1 MPESFPVDKYQYFVK
16 RRNEDSYCNKEKG
29 TKTCRS
35 FALEY
40 RSSLNTNFNS
50 DSVQETPF
58 NKINNNFSFADDC
71 LYLHSEERLQMPD
84 RIDNKKATSIIA
96 FELGSDS
103 EYLPKLNQ
111 SELQRSLLKEPA
123 CPKKKLTRQE
133 AFLKAIMRER
143 TSINLFHDPQRETVL
158 NHKNNLRRD
167 AFQQYK
173 IQRQNSSSSIC
184 SADLET
190 SGRLFEKA
198 LCGLNLNRVNGSGRS
213 QSLENI
219 TKNEQLSEKRSHSM
233 LGSPVLCEVSTQTGQ
248 GS

>member
-1 MPESFPVDKYQYFVK
+1 MPESFPVDRYQYFVK
-16 RRNEDSYCNKEKG
+16 RRDEDSYYNKEKG

-103 EYLPKLNQ
+103 EYLP
-111 SELQRSLLKEPA
+111 
-123 CPKKKLTRQE
+123 
-133 AFLKAIMRER
+133 
-143 TSINLFHDPQRETVL
+143 
-158 NHKNNLRRD
+158 
-167 AFQQYK
+167 
-173 IQRQNSSSSIC
+173 
-184 SADLET
+184 
-190 SGRLFEKA
+190 
-198 LCGLNLNRVNGSGRS
+198 
-213 QSLENI
+213 
-219 TKNEQLSEKRSHSM
+219 
-233 LGSPVLCEVSTQTGQ
+233 
-248 GS
+248 

>member
-1 MPESFPVDKYQYFVK
+1 MPESFPVDRYQYFVK
-16 RRNEDSYCNKEKG
+16 RREEDRYYNKEKG
-29 TKTCRS
+29 RKTYRS

-58 NKINNNFSFADDC
+58 NKTNNNFSSSDDY
-71 LYLHSEERLQMPD
+71 LYLPSDERLQMSAG
-84 RIDNKKATSIIA
+84 IDGKKATSIIA
-96 FELGSDS
+96 CEQDNLS
-103 EYLPKLNQ
+103 EYLQKLSQ
-111 SELQRSLLKEPA
+111 SKLQRSLLKEPA
-123 CPKKKLTRQE
+123 SPTKKLTRQE

-158 NHKNNLRRD
+158 NHKNNLRREPS
-167 AFQQYK
+167 QQNK
-173 IQRQNSSSSIC
+173 IQRQNSNSSIC
-184 SADLET
+184 STDFET

-198 LCGLNLNRVNGSGRS
+198 LCGLNINRVNGSGRS

-219 TKNEQLSEKRSHSM
+219 TKNEQLSAKRSHSL
-233 LGSPVLCEVSTQTGQ
+233 LGSPALCEVSTQTGQ